1 MLTRQV
7 LILVPVRGGA
17 LRIVQTLI
25 GLLET
30 KGKKIVVSN
39 KKRFKEE
46 FGEAPHDKTSNMQRP
61 DDYKAVFSGN
71 VDDYFRIGMR
81 SDGNIHALGSCSCL
95 SVLFPLCSWLLLL
108 PPGISIMKGSMRL
121 YAPFYSS
128 DIIVASPLGIR
139 TVLGADGEKKRDF
152 DFLSSIELLVLD
164 QADVFLMQNWE
175 HILVRTHAMKI
186 QNYYF

>member
-1 MLTRQV
+1 MLTCQV

-71 VDDYFRIGMR
+71 VDDYFRIGIR
-81 SDGNIHALGSCSCL
+81 SDGNIHIWGAALVCL
-95 SVLFPLCSWLLLL
+95 FCLL
-108 PPGISIMKGSMRL
+108 SAARCFFSHQ
-121 YAPFYSS
+121 
-128 DIIVASPLGIR
+128 ASP
-139 TVLGADGEKKRDF
+139 
-152 DFLSSIELLVLD
+152 S
-164 QADVFLMQNWE
+164 
-175 HILVRTHAMKI
+175 
-186 QNYYF
+186 

>member
-1 MLTRQV
+1 MHSKVFRKEQTSRGPLTLTRQV

-71 VDDYFRIGMR
+71 VDDYFRIGIR
-81 SDGNIHALGSCSCL
+81 SDGNIHIWGAALVRLFCFLSAASCFFS
-95 SVLFPLCSWLLLL
+95 
-108 PPGISIMKGSMRL
+108 RQ
-121 YAPFYSS
+121 
-128 DIIVASPLGIR
+128 ASP
-139 TVLGADGEKKRDF
+139 
-152 DFLSSIELLVLD
+152 S
-164 QADVFLMQNWE
+164 
-175 HILVRTHAMKI
+175 
-186 QNYYF
+186 